1 MAEPVA
7 WFLIEN
13 HWTVVGSDGE
23 ELGKVEEVLG
33 DTGHDIFN
41 GLTVG
46 TGLLHRPRYVP
57 AELVSEIVEGRVAL
71 TIDKERF
78 ERLDEYREPPTSEEI
93 EAP

>member
-1 MAEPVA
+1 MAEPVS

-33 DTGHDIFN
+33 DTSHDIFS

-57 AELVSEIVEGRVAL
+57 AELVSEIVEGRVTL
-71 TIDKERF
+71 SIGKEEF
-78 ERLDEYREPPTSEEI
+78 KRLEAYVEPASSEES
-93 EAP
+93 

>member
-7 WFLIEN
+7 WSLIEK
-13 HWTVVGSDGE
+13 HWAVVGSDGE

-57 AELVSEIVEGRVAL
+57 AELVSEIVEGRVTL
-71 TIDKERF
+71 SIGKEEF
-78 ERLDEYREPPTSEEI
+78 ERLEEYVEPASSEEG
-93 EAP
+93 

>member
-7 WFLIEN
+7 WSLIEK
-13 HWTVVGSDGE
+13 HWAVVGSNGE

-33 DTGHDIFN
+33 DTSHDIFS

-57 AELVSEIVEGRVAL
+57 AELVSEIVEGSVGL
-71 TIDKERF
+71 SIGKDEF
-78 ERLDEYREPPTSEEI
+78 ERLEEYEPPSSEEG
-93 EAP
+93 

>member
-7 WFLIEN
+7 WSLIEK
-13 HWTVVGSDGE
+13 HWAVVGSNGE

-33 DTGHDIFN
+33 DTSHDIFS

-57 AELVSEIVEGRVAL
+57 AELVSEIVEGRVTL
-71 TIDKERF
+71 SIGKEEF
-78 ERLDEYREPPTSEEI
+78 ERLEAYVEPASPEET
-93 EAP
+93 

>member
-1 MAEPVA
+1 VSEPVS

-46 TGLLHRPRYVP
+46 TGLLHPPRYVP
-57 AELVSEIVEGRVAL
+57 AELVSEILEGRVTL
-71 TIDKERF
+71 SIGKEEF
-78 ERLDEYREPPTSEEI
+78 KRLEAYVEPASSEES
-93 EAP
+93 

>member
-7 WFLIEN
+7 WVLVEK

-33 DTGHDIFN
+33 DTSHDIFS

-57 AELVSEIVEGRVAL
+57 AEVVSEIVEGRVSL
-71 TIDKERF
+71 SIGNDEF
-78 ERLDEYREPPTSEEI
+78 ERLEEYVEPTSPDEG
-93 EAP
+93 